1 MGLRGPDL
9 GLGLDNKKMFS
20 MGVKCLEGVVTNC
33 EGEFG
38 AWRVLLFLL
47 TANHGGM
54 IELHHQHAK

>member
-1 MGLRGPDL
+1 
-9 GLGLDNKKMFS
+9 